1 MPQFRPGRN
10 CWRVEPADRLSFI
23 VDGKDYFRAL
33 REALIQAERLV
44 MLIGWDF
51 DFAIDMLPG
60 ESDDDGNAPDGLPN
74 AVGAFLDAIV
84 ERRPDLDIYL
94 LKWSGGALIAP
105 GRILPSLQ
113 VKFMSPDQIHLAFD
127 GRHPIGGCH
136 HQKLVAIDDCL
147 AFCGGIDLTAG
158 RWDDR
163 RHLDDNPLRSTADR
177 QIMQPWHDAS
187 AVFSGKAAEAIA
199 VLARRRWLRANDEEL
214 EDSYR
219 PGGNIWPDSIDP
231 MFRDQQVAIARTE
244 PPEHDRPIANEIEQ
258 LYLDAI
264 AEAKESIYLESQYFC
279 ADTITRALERRI
291 SQPDSPE
298 VVIINPYAAQKSV
311 EDHAMHIPRSRAIR
325 RLLRAD
331 RTGRFRILY
340 PVTESGQPIYVH
352 AKVMVVDGRM
362 LRVGSS
368 NVDRRSMGFDTECD
382 IAIHADGPD
391 NQARVCAFRDGLI
404 AEHLGTD
411 PGTVQDRI
419 RERGGIIPAIESLM
433 TGQGKTLRPLHP
445 RQNHPWFGEVLAKS
459 RIFDPRYRRSAQ
471 ARLGITSRHI
481 MVGAAMLGAG
491 ALAWHWHRKGD
502 RD

>member
-1 MPQFRPGRN
+1 MTQFRPGRN

-60 ESDDDGNAPDGLPN
+60 ESDKDGNAPDGLPN
-74 AVGAFLDAIV
+74 AVGPFLDAIAA
-84 ERRPDLDIYL
+84 RRPDLDIYL

-105 GRILPSLQ
+105 GRVLPSLQ

-127 GRHPIGGCH
+127 GRHPIGACH

-163 RHLDDNPLRSTADR
+163 QHLDDNPLRSIEDGR
-177 QIMQPWHDAS
+177 IMQPWHDAS

-214 EDSYR
+214 DDTYR
-219 PGGNIWPDSIDP
+219 PGGDIWPDSIDP

-244 PPEHDRPIANEIEQ
+244 PPDENDPMVDEIEQ
-258 LYLDAI
+258 MYLDAI
-264 AEAKESIYLESQYFC
+264 AEAGDSIYLESQYFC
-279 ADTITRALERRI
+279 ADTVTRALERRI
-291 SQPDSPE
+291 GQPDCPE
-298 VVIINPYAAQKSV
+298 IVVINPHAAQKAV
-311 EDHAMHIPRSRAIR
+311 EDHAMHIPRSSAIR
-325 RLLRAD
+325 RLQRAD
-331 RTGRFRILY
+331 RNGRFRILY
-340 PVTESGQPIYVH
+340 PVTEAGQPIYVH
-352 AKVMVVDGRM
+352 AKVMVVDGRV

-368 NVDRRSMGFDTECD
+368 NIDRRSMGFDTECD
-382 IAIHADGPD
+382 IAMQADGPD
-391 NQARVCAFRDGLI
+391 NQARVRDFRDGLI

-411 PGTVQDRI
+411 LKTVQDRI
-419 RERGGIIPAIESLM
+419 DDLGGIIPAIESLM
-433 TGQGKTLRPLHP
+433 GGPGKTLHPLHP
-445 RQNHPWFGEVLAKS
+445 RRHHPWFGEALAES
-459 RIFDPRYRRSAQ
+459 RVFDPRYRRSAQ

-481 MVGAAMLGAG
+481 MIGAALLGAG
-491 ALAWHWHRKGD
+491 ALAWRWGRKGG